1 MSIGSV
7 VPGRQ
12 PSTLQVQAHDLRFAS
27 SDRPVAQRPTRPSP
41 PTNLK
46 DSEGGGPVVRCP
58 VCTKIQLVYMQVPTR
73 TSCYYCGARWFQSGD
88 EQDSIIGLAAPP
100 SALRSMGQR
109 HSTTEGTR

>member
-7 VPGRQ
+7 LPGRQ

-41 PTNLK
+41 PRISRIRK
-46 DSEGGGPVVRCP
+46 EAPVVRCP

-88 EQDSIIGLAAPP
+88 EQDGIIGLAAPP

-109 HSTTEGTR
+109 HSTTEGMR

>member
-7 VPGRQ
+7 LPGGQ

-46 DSEGGGPVVRCP
+46 DPKEAASG
-58 VCTKIQLVYMQVPTR
+58 QVPSLHEDPTGVYAGPHTHVLLLLR
-73 TSCYYCGARWFQSGD
+73 RPMVP
-88 EQDSIIGLAAPP
+88 IG
-100 SALRSMGQR
+100 R
-109 HSTTEGTR
+109 